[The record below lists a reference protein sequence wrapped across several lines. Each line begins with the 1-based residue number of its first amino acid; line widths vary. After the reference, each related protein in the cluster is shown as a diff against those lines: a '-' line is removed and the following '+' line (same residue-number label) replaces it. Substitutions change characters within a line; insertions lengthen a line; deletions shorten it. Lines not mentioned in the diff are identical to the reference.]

1 MKTVI
6 ISVVFSFGI
15 FFGGFFLGRYEPSNS
30 NSCASNSAASSSAS
44 TQYTPSQ
51 TSVQISYGGAT
62 VLNAINGVV
71 PAQDFMSCLMVPNP
85 TLTNPIAISCMPEN
99 AIVTPPQSIMLTLYQ
114 FQSITSLIV
123 TATGSNYGGLS
134 TSSSKVEANFTLI
147 FNGLNA
153 EESLPHV
160 LPGMSTYKNAN
171 GQFVIPITLRDTDT
185 VNIVLTNVNISPSF
199 MSTFYVSGSPND
211 LNFYVMG
218 AVMHPMFL
226 GRVTPTMANPV
237 MLSYP
242 LSTTPASSFPAAAS
256 FQTIPEISDSSVAYY
271 RSTSS
276 IHRRSI
282 SSDDDDSTGA
292 VQRNNANNMTFGVYA
307 AELLGAN
314 GQATHRLEVHR
325 SRGAGLGLT
334 VNVTMY
340 GTPTAYHTIDLVGNS
355 YLDLKQHSVINAT
368 NLMTLIQ
375 RHQHG
380 NSTATLLQ
388 RTTMVANGGKVVR
401 LVGTAV
407 VPVWVIAVLKQFGT
421 HASAKA
427 QAIQTAHL
435 QRRISWGCVYDVL
448 KSLGD
453 SVGCVNDVISVIST
467 SGADLLDPF
476 FDWDMVS
483 GCWGA
488 CEDWVQVWNSC

>member
-1 MKTVI
+1 V
-6 ISVVFSFGI
+6 
-15 FFGGFFLGRYEPSNS
+15 
-30 NSCASNSAASSSAS
+30 
-44 TQYTPSQ
+44 
-51 TSVQISYGGAT
+51 
-62 VLNAINGVV
+62 NAINGVV

-85 TLTNPIAISCMPEN
+85 TPTNPIAISCVPEN
-99 AIVTPPQSIMLTLYQ
+99 AIITPPQSIMLTLYQ

-123 TATGSNYGGLS
+123 TATGSNYGGVS
-134 TSSSKVEANFTLI
+134 TSSSMVEANFTLV

-160 LPGMSTYKNAN
+160 LPGMSSYKNAN

-185 VNIVLTNVNISPSF
+185 VNIVLTNVAITPAF

-226 GRVTPTMANPV
+226 GRATPTMANPV

-242 LSTTPASSFPAAAS
+242 LPTTPASSYPAAAS
-256 FQTIPEISDSSVAYY
+256 FQSIPEISDSSVAYY

-276 IHRRSI
+276 IRRRSI
-282 SSDDDDSTGA
+282 GSDDDDSTGA
-292 VQRNNANNMTFGVYA
+292 VQPNNANNMTFGVYA
-307 AELLGAN
+307 ADLLGVS

-340 GTPTAYHTIDLVGNS
+340 GTPTVYHTIDLVGNS
-355 YLDLKQHSVINAT
+355 YLDLKQRSVINAT
-368 NLMTLIQ
+368 NLLTLIQ
-375 RHQHG
+375 RHQRG

-388 RTTMVANGGKVVR
+388 RTTMVANGGKIVR

-407 VPVWVIAVLKQFGT
+407 VPVWVIAALQQFGT
-421 HASAKA
+421 HASTKA
-427 QAIQTAHL
+427 QAIQAAHL
-435 QRRISWGCVYDVL
+435 QRRVSWGCVFDVL

-453 SVGCVNDVISVIST
+453 SVSCVSDVISVIST
-467 SGADLLDPF
+467 SGADLADPF
-476 FDWDMVS
+476 FYWDMVS

-488 CEDWVQVWNSC
+488 CEDWVQVWHSC